1 MIRVLWL
8 KGKQAG
14 WRSGLQRNHAALAV
28 ASGQAGES
36 CPSRRR
42 GRGSMEGC
50 RDYGCIAIIASGGD
64 HRRSLSR
71 SEGEVFDF
79 DE

>member
-1 MIRVLWL
+1 MAVTNEPRSDLPDSLFWYSLGLVSKESRTLASRMIRMLWL

-36 CPSRRR
+36 
-42 GRGSMEGC
+42 
-50 RDYGCIAIIASGGD
+50 
-64 HRRSLSR
+64 
-71 SEGEVFDF
+71 
-79 DE
+79 